1 MDYSKT
7 LSTGDLTASSVSAY
21 VIDES
26 KTLESHC
33 FIPEPPNHHPHH
45 GGKVISDADWP
56 TLKPII
62 HRLYIIDNLKFPKV
76 KEALKSEFGY
86 KITKR
91 QFTRKVG
98 SWGFKKNFRKDE
110 RDEIVKSGRIP
121 QRLIH
126 DSRINQKRIERLQKR
141 YVARMGLGVES
152 EDNERS
158 LVQDQDFSPK
168 TNAIKEA
175 SLDLEPCYTMTGDQ
189 NAALEDHDMTVEE
202 IPRSEFRHDIV
213 TQNTEDEWPFSQS
226 AGDDSEIS
234 WLAELFV
241 QLEIAEI
248 ITSTSFE
255 TEKEKQWDVEEARFI
270 SGTDL
275 KALSNP
281 YDKTLVCGGSFLA
294 QRNNHYPHH
303 LSTRSTSLQ
312 THNSGIYQCRWS
324 PLFEIDIFPPFR
336 NSNNRIQNN
345 FLHSLASFKR
355 MSVDLESKLSKL
367 ERLLPANSPAIISTL
382 EYLIFVYNRLLWK
395 RKVAMTCRKLL
406 YARQN
411 ERFPNT
417 YKIVE
422 SCLGIVDSCIALGEL
437 MIGRDL
443 HLILHPKIEEA
454 VDSQHP
460 LHIHSSYLMAKIL
473 HRINQDRE
481 AENIICPLMQIVL
494 ATLGHN
500 HLLTIKVMNLLS
512 LILKRKHYLIE
523 ANRLSRYSL
532 QVSIQSGLGVA
543 WFESASTLI
552 FVLEAQDLYN
562 ESINLS
568 HHISKLSAEALG
580 EKLACHFHHIIM
592 ARALLQ
598 QNKDSKAV
606 DMLKGI
612 QNSPY
617 ANESNEIFIEVE
629 FKGVLGNALWKQG
642 RVWEAIVCFKES
654 LKSTVKMYGW
664 DHSSIF
670 LHCKIIVNCLVHLS
684 QYDEAL
690 RFFER
695 FLEKCRGFVKQGS
708 PIAGWIEETEDR
720 MYRMRGEVEDDD
732 NSISEDDYEEDET
745 SFGDTEMKDHD
756 IHEEE
761 DDDKAQFEGRGP
773 RLDDIFNTERDISKD
788 ITFEELGLDEA
799 FSL

>member
-7 LSTGDLTASSVSAY
+7 LSAGDLTASSVSAY
-21 VIDES
+21 AIDKF

-33 FIPEPPNHHPHH
+33 FIPEPPNHHPHYSR
-45 GGKVISDADWP
+45 KVISDADRP

-62 HRLYIIDNLKFPKV
+62 HRLYIIDNLTFLKV
-76 KEALKSEFGY
+76 KEALNLEFGY
-86 KITKR
+86 NITKR
-91 QFTRKVG
+91 QFTRKVE
-98 SWGFKKNFRKDE
+98 SWGFKKNFGKNE
-110 RDEIVKSGRIP
+110 RDEIVKSEKIP
-121 QRLIH
+121 QRFIH
-126 DSRINQKRIERLQKR
+126 DTRINQKRVERLQKR
-141 YVARMGLGVES
+141 NAARMGLGVES

-158 LVQDQDFSPK
+158 LVQDQDFSPE
-168 TNAIKEA
+168 TNAINQA
-175 SLDLEPCYTMTGDQ
+175 SLDPEPCYTMTGDQ
-189 NAALEDHDMTVEE
+189 NTALEDHDMTIEE

-226 AGDDSEIS
+226 AEDDSGIS
-234 WLAELFV
+234 WLAEFFV

-248 ITSTSFE
+248 IASTSFE

-281 YDKTLVCGGSFLA
+281 YDKTLVWGGSFLA

-303 LSTRSTSLQ
+303 LSARSTSLQ
-312 THNSGIYQCRWS
+312 TDNSGIYQCRWS

-336 NSNNRIQNN
+336 NSNDRIQNN

-355 MSVDLESKLSKL
+355 MLVDLESKLSKL
-367 ERLLPANSPAIISTL
+367 ERVLPANSPAIISTL
-382 EYLIFVYNRLLWK
+382 EYLIFVYHRLPWK

-406 YARQN
+406 CARQK

-422 SCLGIVDSCIALGEL
+422 SCLWIVDSCIALGAL

-481 AENIICPLMQIVL
+481 AENIIRPLMQTVL

-568 HHISKLSAEALG
+568 HHISKLSAEAFLG
-580 EKLACHFHHIIM
+580 EKLTCHIHHIIM

-598 QNKDSKAV
+598 QNEASKAV
-606 DMLKGI
+606 NMLKGI

-617 ANESNEIFIEVE
+617 ANESNEMFIEVE

-642 RVWEAIVCFKES
+642 SNWEAIVCFKES
-654 LKSTVKMYGW
+654 LKSIVKMFGW
-664 DHSSIF
+664 DHSIVF
-670 LHCKIIVNCLVHLS
+670 LHCKIIVNHL
-684 QYDEAL
+684 
-690 RFFER
+690 
-695 FLEKCRGFVKQGS
+695 GS

-720 MYRMRGEVEDDD
+720 MYRMRGGVEDDD
-732 NSISEDDYEEDET
+732 NSISEDYYKENEACSEDA
-745 SFGDTEMKDHD
+745 GMKDHG

-788 ITFEELGLDEA
+788 ITFEELGLDED